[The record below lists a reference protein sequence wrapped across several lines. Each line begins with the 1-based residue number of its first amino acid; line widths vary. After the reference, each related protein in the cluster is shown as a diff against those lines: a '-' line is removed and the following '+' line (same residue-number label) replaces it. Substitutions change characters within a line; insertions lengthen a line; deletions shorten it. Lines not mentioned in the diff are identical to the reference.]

1 MVSEQDLI
9 NALDG
14 GATQLD
20 KTLTS
25 QNSFSNEGFTVP
37 PISSADGKGLPFSK
51 VKSQK
56 TAKTTR
62 NTMHW
67 YVPEVGIVKMYVNPQ
82 GIDYSFKKL
91 ISPDRTKGGY
101 VLQYWGEELPT
112 LNIRGNTGSS
122 GIEGLNV
129 LYEIY
134 RSEQL
139 SFDAIGLTLAANSN
153 TSGLGELVGQVLD
166 GINGI
171 GNTVSNATNGILGND
186 PASQNILPR
195 NIPTLASLA
204 YGVELFYDGWVFR
217 GFFNSFT
224 FSEKADNFL
233 IDYNINFT
241 VTQRRGYRTNYFP
254 FHRSAN
260 FGPSNNSEGG
270 VPLTFNGI
278 SSR

>member
-1 MVSEQDLI
+1 MVSEQDLF

-14 GATQLD
+14 GSTQLN

-25 QNSFSNEGFTVP
+25 QGSFTNDGFTVP
-37 PISSADGKGLPFSK
+37 PISSSDGKGLPFSK
-51 VKSQK
+51 VKSQR
-56 TAKTTR
+56 TARNTR

-67 YVPEVGIVKMYVNPQ
+67 YVPEVGVVKMYVNPQ

-91 ISPDRTKGGY
+91 ITPDRTKGGY

-122 GIEGLNV
+122 GIEGLNT

-153 TSGLGELVGQVLD
+153 TSGLGDLVGQVLD
-166 GINGI
+166 GVNGI
-171 GNTVSNATNGILGND
+171 GNAVSSATNGILGND
-186 PASQNILPR
+186 PASQNILPKS
-195 NIPTLASLA
+195 IPTLASLA

-217 GFFNSFT
+217 GFFNSFN
-224 FSEKADNFL
+224 FSERADNFL
-233 IDYNINFT
+233 IDYSITFT

-270 VPLTFNGI
+270 VPLSFNGR
-278 SSR
+278 SVK